1 MTRRRK
7 KERELKK
14 KMMTM
19 IRKSLLK
26 KLNSEYLIM
35 YVALIHIS
43 NSLNS
48 ES

>member
-7 KERELKK
+7 KEREPKK
-14 KMMTM
+14 KMMKM
-19 IRKSLLK
+19 IRNSLPK

-35 YVALIHIS
+35 YVALIHMS